1 MISVI
6 APAHSAPMSFYRRLT
21 GFLRKPG
28 REKSSSIRFHTR
40 YMLAK
45 LPFFPVPHRL
55 LIDNVSQWFVSPC
68 FMPRFTDRS
77 RFLEFITE
85 DNAELR
91 FAWRFLEPDMTF
103 LDIGAYRG
111 IYSLIASK
119 RVTRSGMVV
128 AFEPSSRDR
137 RWLELNAWLN
147 AVRGLTVEPYALG
160 AASGTSSLFVVVSGY
175 TSMNSLRAPAIDQ
188 PTTEVPIEVTTLD
201 EYCAKRTLKRVDLMK
216 VDTEGGELDVFR
228 GATEVLARHRP
239 LIICEVL
246 DWVTR
251 PWGRAAVDTVDYLAD
266 RGYEWFEFE
275 EDGRVRP
282 HTRRTEYPEVKNY
295 LAVPRERLSVV
306 DHLRAN

>member
-1 MISVI
+1 
-6 APAHSAPMSFYRRLT
+6 MSFHRRLT
-21 GFLRKPG
+21 AFLKKSG
-28 REKSSSIRFHTR
+28 RERANSIRFHTR
-40 YMLAK
+40 YALAR

-55 LIDNVSQWFVSPC
+55 LIDEVSQWFVSPC

-85 DNAELR
+85 DNSELR
-91 FAWRFLEPDMTF
+91 FAWRFLKPDMTF

-137 RWLELNAWLN
+137 RWIEVNAFLN

-160 AASGTSSLFVVVSGY
+160 ATSGRTSLFVVVSGY

-188 PTTEVPIEVTTLD
+188 PTTEVSIEMTTLD
-201 EYCAKRTLKRVDLMK
+201 EYCAKKSLKRVDLMK

-228 GATEVLARHRP
+228 GAAAVLERHRP
-239 LIICEVL
+239 VIICEVL

-251 PWGRAAVDTVDYLAD
+251 PWGRAAVETVDYLAE
-266 RGYEWFEFE
+266 RGYEWFEFD

-282 HTRRTEYPEVKNY
+282 HVRHEEYPEIRNY

-306 DHLRAN
+306 DNFRAH